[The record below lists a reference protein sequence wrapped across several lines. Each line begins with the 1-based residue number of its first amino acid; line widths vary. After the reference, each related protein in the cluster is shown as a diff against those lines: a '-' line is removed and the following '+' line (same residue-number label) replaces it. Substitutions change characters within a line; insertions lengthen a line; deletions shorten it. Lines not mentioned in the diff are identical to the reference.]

1 MNKTAGIIATVASL
15 ALIGVATTC
24 GYRQYHDS
32 APSTTTRSATRP
44 FPSSGK
50 LIVPM
55 NDHRGR
61 HLQQQRVEK
70 RSLQRFG
77 DGEEELVATSS
88 IVQLEEPIIHKIDNI
103 DTTPMISGHARRS
116 SLPMGEL
123 LYGEEAA
130 ADIAD
135 IIPMA
140 VEYHEAVEVDTV
152 LMDGSEN
159 VVTVDEAVARRR
171 DAVVAKQGEFAS
183 NENVVIAFMNAVNVE
198 AGDWIAIVAA
208 SVGLGDDGM
217 LGGDDYLAYAYVCEP
232 GAVTVECPRHGSV
245 AWEPQFLSPGEY
257 MAYLVKE
264 DYPEPFT
271 VKAAT
276 SSTFTIGT
284 EPASHVEII
293 EAVPPTPVP
302 VVPTP
307 LPPTPVPPTA
317 SQFVIETAPPPTPV
331 QTGSLSTL
339 WDGGI
344 RNHGIMFMVEAKQ
357 DIRITGF
364 DIHTPLMELI
374 PFTFYTT
381 AGTLVGKEQ
390 DASQWNK
397 IATTNVMGAGDKKST
412 PVPAS
417 MVIRTGRKMA
427 FYIDTPSVFIPGPVR
442 YSPSDI
448 LTGSV
453 YKSDDNIS
461 ILVGTGNDAFF
472 GPSYPNRIF
481 NGAVH
486 YEILPSR
493 ARAPPPTSSL
503 NNFAGSDDTGTPSP
517 TPAPTSAPT
526 SVPTPEPTSPPS
538 PGPVPSSQNKFWWVE
553 PRSHDEKITL
563 ADGVQYEILE
573 VMPHDRSSFT
583 QGLTLNTDNGML
595 YESVGLYGKSKVRM
609 LEPKTGSV
617 MKSVD
622 MNSRYFAEG
631 MTYIGDDKLIQITWK
646 ARRGFVYNATT
657 LATISSFSFTTTVN
671 QGWGITF
678 DPRDRTLIV
687 SDGSDYLHF
696 WDVDNLGVDKKP
708 RVRVTRQN
716 PNHSARNLNELEFY
730 GGKIIANVWHQDILL
745 VINPETGVCED
756 EYNLSALWPK
766 GARSREGAD
775 VLNGVSVSGEDGVL
789 YVTGKLWKKMFRL
802 KLK

>member
-1 MNKTAGIIATVASL
+1 M
-15 ALIGVATTC
+15 
-24 GYRQYHDS
+24 D
-32 APSTTTRSATRP
+32 
-44 FPSSGK
+44 
-50 LIVPM
+50 
-55 NDHRGR
+55 DHRGR
-61 HLQQQRVEK
+61 QLQQRVEK

-77 DGEEELVATSS
+77 DDEEELVETSS
-88 IVQLEEPIIHKIDNI
+88 IVQLEEPVIHKVDNI
-103 DTTPMISGHARRS
+103 DTTPVISGHARRS

-123 LYGEEAA
+123 LHGKEAA

-135 IIPMA
+135 FIPMA
-140 VEYHEAVEVDTV
+140 ANEYHEAVEVDSV

-159 VVTVDEAVARRR
+159 LVTVDEAVARRR

-232 GAVTVECPRHGSV
+232 GADTAECPRHGSV

-276 SSTFTIGT
+276 SSPFTIGT

-364 DIHTPLMELI
+364 DIHTPLMELM
-374 PFTFYTT
+374 PFTVYTT

-442 YSPSDI
+442 YSFSDI

-538 PGPVPSSQNKFWWVE
+538 PGPVPSSQNNFWWVE

-609 LEPKTGSV
+609 LDPKTGSV
-617 MKSVD
+617 IKSVN

-678 DPRDRTLIV
+678 VPRDRMLIV
-687 SDGSDYLHF
+687 SDGSDNLHF

-745 VINPETGVCED
+745 VINPETGVC
-756 EYNLSALWPK
+756 
-766 GARSREGAD
+766 
-775 VLNGVSVSGEDGVL
+775 
-789 YVTGKLWKKMFRL
+789 
-802 KLK
+802 

>member
-1 MNKTAGIIATVASL
+1 MNNAAGIIVTVASL

-24 GYRQYHDS
+24 GYRQYFDN
-32 APSTTTRSATRP
+32 APSRSSTRP
-44 FPSSGK
+44 FPSNGK

-55 NDHRGR
+55 DDHRGR
-61 HLQQQRVEK
+61 QLEQRVEK

-77 DGEEELVATSS
+77 DDEEELVATSS
-88 IVQLEEPIIHKIDNI
+88 IVLLEEPVIHKVDNI
-103 DTTPMISGHARRS
+103 DTTPIVSGHARPS

-123 LYGEEAA
+123 LHGEEAA
-130 ADIAD
+130 SDIAD

-140 VEYHEAVEVDTV
+140 ANEYHEAVEVDSV
-152 LMDGSEN
+152 VMDGSEN

-171 DAVVAKQGEFAS
+171 DAVVAKQNEFAS
-183 NENVVIAFMNAVNVE
+183 DENVVIAFMNAVNVE
-198 AGDWIAIVAA
+198 AGDWIAVVTA

-232 GAVTVECPRHGSV
+232 GADTAECPRHGTV
-245 AWEPQFLSPGEY
+245 AWEPQFLSSGEY

-276 SSTFTIGT
+276 SSPFTIGT

-331 QTGSLSTL
+331 QIGSLSTL

-364 DIHTPLMELI
+364 DIHTPLKEPI
-374 PFTFYTT
+374 PFTVYTT

-397 IATTNVMGAGDKKST
+397 IATTNVNGAGDKKPT
-412 PVPAS
+412 PIPAS
-417 MVIRTGRKMA
+417 TVIRTGRKMA

-526 SVPTPEPTSPPS
+526 SVPTPGPTSPPT
-538 PGPVPSSQNKFWWVE
+538 PGPVPSSQNNFWWVE
-553 PRSHDEKITL
+553 PRSHDEKTTL

-573 VMPHDRSSFT
+573 VLPHDRSSFT

-609 LEPKTGSV
+609 LNPKTGAV
-617 MKSVD
+617 IKSVN

-631 MTYIGDDKLIQITWK
+631 MTYIGADKLIQVTWK
-646 ARRGFVYNATT
+646 SRRGFVYNATT

-730 GGKIIANVWHQDILL
+730 RGKIIANVWHQDILL
-745 VINPETGVCED
+745 VINPETGACEN

-766 GARSREGAD
+766 NARSREGAD

-789 YVTGKLWKKMFRL
+789 YVTGKLWRKLFRL